1 MAAISVLSSIALHLH
16 TTHIQSMSRKE
27 ATWNIDLNRQPTSEQ
42 NISDSIKLNQNLC
55 FETNIRKSTKDRN

>member
-1 MAAISVLSSIALHLH
+1 
-16 TTHIQSMSRKE
+16 MSRKE